1 MYRERKPMSGATKQ
15 KQVRVTE
22 NVRAEIQKLAEA
34 YGLKQQ
40 QIVTLAVRSLA
51 RQIHID
57 GGLTIKAQA
66 SENKSP
72 SGDPR
77 KAARK
82 PTERQE
88 ARR

>member
-1 MYRERKPMSGATKQ
+1 MYRERKPMSGVTKQ

-22 NVRAEIQKLAEA
+22 NVRAEIQRLAEA

-51 RQIHID
+51 RQIHTD
-57 GGLTIKAQA
+57 GGLTIKAQTPD
-66 SENKSP
+66 SLPP

-82 PTERQE
+82 PNERQE